1 MGTEQSRRKML
12 KTMITG
18 TAVLGASVA
27 VPALAMEK
35 ETTTAPPKLKGN
47 VNHSACR
54 WCYDKIE
61 LDALC
66 AAGKEMGLKAID
78 LVGPSEWPTLKKY
91 GLYSSMCNGAEI
103 NLVDGFNDPAF
114 HPKLIENYTKM
125 IPLVAAAGYKNLICF
140 SGNRRGKDDETGL
153 KNCVEGLKQL
163 MPLAEK
169 HGVVLVMELL
179 NSKVN
184 HKDYQCD
191 HTAWG
196 AELAKRLGSENF
208 KLLYDIY
215 HMQLDEGDVIRTIQ
229 TYHPYIAHYHTGGV
243 PGRNEI
249 DETQELYYPAIIK
262 AILATGFKGYIAQE
276 FIPKQKDALASLRK
290 AITICD
296 Q

>member
-1 MGTEQSRRKML
+1 MGSEQSRRNML
-12 KTMITG
+12 KTIIAG
-18 TAVLGASVA
+18 TAVLGASA
-27 VPALAMEK
+27 AIPALATEREPAM
-35 ETTTAPPKLKGN
+35 AALKGN
-47 VNHSACR
+47 VNHSVCR
-54 WCYDKIE
+54 WCFDKIP
-61 LDALC
+61 LDELC
-66 AAGKEMGLKAID
+66 AAAKDMGLKGID
-78 LVGPSEWPTLKKY
+78 LVGPADWPTLKKY

-114 HPKLIENYTKM
+114 HPQLIENYTKM
-125 IPLVAAAGYKNLICF
+125 IPLVAKAGYKNLICF

-153 KNCVEGLKQL
+153 KNCVEGLKKL

-169 HGVVLVMELL
+169 HNVVLVMELL

-215 HMQLDEGDVIRTIQ
+215 HMQIDEGDVINNIKTF
-229 TYHPYIAHYHTGGV
+229 HPYISHYHTAGV

-249 DETQELYYPAIIK
+249 DETQELYYPAIVK

-276 FIPKQKDALASLRK
+276 FIPKNPDKLQSLRN
-290 AITICD
+290 AIKICD

>member
-1 MGTEQSRRKML
+1 MKSEQSRRKML
-12 KTMITG
+12 KTIIAS
-18 TAVLGASVA
+18 TAVIGVSRAI
-27 VPALAMEK
+27 PNFAMEK
-35 ETTTAPPKLKGN
+35 IKIEPAKLKGN

-54 WCYDKIE
+54 WCYSDIP
-61 LDALC
+61 LDELC
-66 AAGKEMGLKAID
+66 AAAKKMGLKAID
-78 LVGPSEWPTLKKY
+78 LIEPAEWPILQKY
-91 GLYSSMCNGAEI
+91 GLDSSMCAGAAI
-103 NLVDGFNDPAF
+103 NLTDGWNDPAF
-114 HPKLIENYTKM
+114 HPQLIDNYTRM
-125 IPLVAAAGYKNLICF
+125 IPLVAKAGYKNLICF
-140 SGNRRGKDDETGL
+140 SGSRRGKDDETGL
-153 KNCVEGLKQL
+153 NNCVEGLKQV

-169 HGVVLVMELL
+169 HNVVLVMELL
-179 NSKVN
+179 NSKIN

-215 HMQLDEGDVIRTIQ
+215 HMQIDEGDVIRTIQ

-249 DETQELYYPAIIK
+249 DETQELYYPAIVK

-276 FIPKQKDALASLRK
+276 FVPKQKDKLESLRK
-290 AITICD
+290 AINICD